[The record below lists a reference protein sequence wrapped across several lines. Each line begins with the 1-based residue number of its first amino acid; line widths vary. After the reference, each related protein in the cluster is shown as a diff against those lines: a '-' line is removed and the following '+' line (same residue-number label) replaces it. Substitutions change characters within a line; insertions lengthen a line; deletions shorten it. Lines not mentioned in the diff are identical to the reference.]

1 MNKRVDPFLV
11 ITLFLIIFIGGI
23 LVSFIAPLWTP
34 TTIMWT
40 FFIQYQLTDVI
51 GQTAWLMF
59 GSVFFALIFAVYPAY
74 MMSFYRF
81 RYKKVFEILF
91 ILPLALPSYI
101 YWYVYAHMT
110 NVTGFL
116 YAIAS
121 QVGLESFISLSH
133 ERGAM
138 FLFGLSLYPYLYL
151 GIRAFL
157 VKQPQSLIQTAK
169 TLGLNEWQRFYR
181 IFLPLLRPV
190 LIGSGVLIMMEVL
203 NDFGL
208 VSYFGINVI
217 STSIFQLWFNG
228 NDLNAAARLGSIVVI
243 LILIFLGGEIFLR
256 KHPKYAYSTT
266 QLKAI
271 RQTTLVGKKKWIFY
285 GLSSFLW
292 VMSLGLP
299 LFQLGQ
305 WLWTIDFF
313 RAVSLTIT
321 PLINTLMLGTLTAMI
336 IMLLALTVANV
347 TRYQHLRVYRVLS
360 RLLTLGYSLP
370 GVLIAMA
377 IFLFFIP
384 IERWFV
390 SVNIPISF
398 NLTTSITILLVAL
411 VIRYLAIGIQFVES
425 AYQKVGLKFTQA
437 SYTLKQGKW
446 VTLVRVDIPMMAQS
460 LVAAVLIILID
471 VFKELPLTLF
481 LRPFNYDTLATRLYQ
496 FAGDEQLAESSPMI
510 LVLWIITAFVVY
522 GASHLMIKEDA
533 YEFND

>member
-1 MNKRVDPFLV
+1 MNKRVNPFLLM
-11 ITLFLIIFIGGI
+11 TLVLIVFIGAI
-23 LVSFIAPLWTP
+23 LFSFIAPLWTP
-34 TTIMWT
+34 TTVNWT
-40 FFIQYQLTDVI
+40 FFLQYQLQHVI

-59 GSVFFALIFAVYPAY
+59 GSVFFALLFAVYPAY

-81 RYKKVFEILF
+81 RFKKFFEILF

-101 YWYVYAHMT
+101 YGYLYAHMT

-116 YAIAS
+116 YDFAS
-121 QVGLESFISLSH
+121 YIGFEALVTVTHL
-133 ERGAM
+133 RGAM

-181 IFLPLLRPV
+181 IFLPILRPV
-190 LIGSGVLIMMEVL
+190 LIGSSVLVMMEVL

-208 VSYFGINVI
+208 VSYFGLNVI
-217 STSIFQLWFNG
+217 STAIFQLWFNG

-243 LILIFLGGEIFLR
+243 LILVFLGGEIFLR

-271 RQTTLVGKKKWIFY
+271 RQTPLNGWKKTFFY
-285 GLSSFLW
+285 TYSFFLW
-292 VMSLGLP
+292 FTSLGLP
-299 LFQLGQ
+299 VVQLGR
-305 WLWTIDFF
+305 WLVTIDFINAF
-313 RAVSLTIT
+313 LLATN
-321 PLINTLMLGTLTAMI
+321 PLLNTLMLGTFTAVV
-336 IMLLALTVANV
+336 IMLLALAVANV
-347 TRYQHLRVYRVLS
+347 TRYQHLRLYRVLS

-377 IFLFFIP
+377 IFLFFMP
-384 IERWFV
+384 IERWLFNA
-390 SVNIPISF
+390 NIDFSF
-398 NLTTSITILLVAL
+398 QMTTSIGILLIAL

-437 SYTLKQGKW
+437 SYTLKQGKIL
-446 VTLVRVDIPMMAQS
+446 TLFRVDMPMMAQS

-496 FAGDEQLAESSPMI
+496 FASDEQLAESSPMMI
-510 LVLWIITAFVVY
+510 VLWAITAFVVY